1 MIYHACLSCMVHIQC
16 ICLVNAHGCSAVP
29 SGLLAAALPD
39 LGSRTSLKS
48 TNPKT
53 IDLVIISHIYIYII
67 IYIWYYIHIY
77 VCVRV
82 KADLQIN
89 ITQKEYTWVLHGL
102 RKMTF
107 LVETHHF
114 WGLEAQSL
122 GMIIPDALRCTPGN
136 VELIKG
142 GPKP

>member
-1 MIYHACLSCMVHIQC
+1 MC
-16 ICLVNAHGCSAVP
+16 
-29 SGLLAAALPD
+29 
-39 LGSRTSLKS
+39 
-48 TNPKT
+48 
-53 IDLVIISHIYIYII
+53 
-67 IYIWYYIHIY
+67 

-82 KADLQIN
+82 KADRQIN

-102 RKMTF
+102 RKMIF
-107 LVETHHF
+107 LETHHF

-122 GMIIPDALRCTPGN
+122 GMIIPDALRCTPGKFGN